1 MNRYRAH
8 VTVTTTW
15 TASEDISFEIEA
27 ENEEEAL
34 KKMKES
40 YSEHCD
46 TDLEDAELDDQCIDY
61 SNLEVFEGDDEGLPT
76 LRCDKTD
83 DMFGTTT

>member
-27 ENEEEAL
+27 ENEKEAL
-34 KKMKES
+34 EIMKES
-40 YSEHCD
+40 YKGHCG
-46 TDLEDAELDDQCIDY
+46 TDIADAELDSQYIEA
-61 SNLEVFEGDDEGLPT
+61 SNLEVIEGEET
-76 LRCDKTD
+76 IRCDKTD
-83 DMFGTTT
+83 DMFGSGA

>member
-27 ENEEEAL
+27 ENEKEAL
-34 KKMKES
+34 EM
-40 YSEHCD
+40 
-46 TDLEDAELDDQCIDY
+46 LEED
-61 SNLEVFEGDDEGLPT
+61 
-76 LRCDKTD
+76 
-83 DMFGTTT
+83 